1 MVLGYH
7 RGIARE
13 CAAVAATME
22 GGSTALYCTLKAGDA
37 VVPCSVAAAKLCAH
51 LADWLGDTADPAHAP
66 YPIPFEADLVRE
78 FVTWLEAI
86 TSEAPTATSA
96 ADDVASPEPKRQHVN
111 LTDGTAFDGMDHNK
125 LLDLARVSKWLDC
138 EVLSVTLSS
147 QLASRLRGLS
157 PEQIREKFAISADMT
172 PEEQE
177 SSLREVPET
186 PPDAVVAPSPGVP
199 PAPTRSL
206 SVGLGDDDAIME
218 LLRQCDLKTIA
229 ALKGV
234 SKAWRNRARLALTD
248 KYGPWIRS
256 LAHRSPFG
264 ASRIRFLLTNDV
276 HGMATAMEER
286 PASGYCNF
294 ERPMA
299 TAISNEAQAN
309 GDRRLYKEWCECFW
323 QQKMPPKTFLETNY
337 ASWKADR
344 KHVYFHLIGHLRVV
358 KGLDDAAIK
367 REILQYWAL
376 GGEAAQPYL
385 HVGYTLQN
393 TNVLSMG
400 PYKDIYNWS
409 GVIIGPADSPYEG
422 GVFVFEINVP
432 HSYPFG
438 APSIKFI
445 TPILHPNI
453 DEQTGTVC
461 MDILGHQW
469 SPAQTIPKVVVALV
483 SLLFDPNFE
492 PSNDSPAISINLAG
506 QWKANP
512 EAYFGMVRDH
522 TRKHATLDKADLEG
536 KGFD

>member
-22 GGSTALYCTLKAGDA
+22 GGNTALYCALKAGDA

-96 ADDVASPEPKRQHVN
+96 MDDVASPEPKRQHVN
-111 LTDGTAFDGMDHNK
+111 LPDGSAFDGMDHNK

-157 PEQIREKFAISADMT
+157 PEQIREKFAIAADMT

-177 SSLREVPET
+177 SSLRESPET

-206 SVGLGDDDAIME
+206 SVGLGDEDAIME
-218 LLRQCDLKTIA
+218 LLRQCDFKTIA

-248 KYGPWIRS
+248 KFGPWIRS
-256 LAHRSPFG
+256 LANRSPFG
-264 ASRIRFLLTNDV
+264 ASRIRFLVMNDAF
-276 HGMATAMEER
+276 GMATAMEEQ
-286 PASGYCNF
+286 PM
-294 ERPMA
+294 PMA
-299 TAISNEAQAN
+299 AAISNEELEAQAN
-309 GDRRLYKEWCECFW
+309 GVRRLYKEWRECLW
-323 QQKMPPKTFLETNY
+323 QPETPHTIVEKNY

-344 KHVYFHLIGHLRVV
+344 NHKYFHLIGYLRAV

-367 REILQYWAL
+367 REIIQYWAL
-376 GGEAAQPYL
+376 GGEAAERL
-385 HVGYTLQN
+385 TYTSVIRCK
-393 TNVLSMG
+393 TPMCY
-400 PYKDIYNWS
+400 PWARTRTS
-409 GVIIGPADSPYEG
+409 GTGAASSSARTTPLMRAVCSSSRLMCLTATRSGCHRSNSSPRSCTRTSTIKPAQCVWTFSG
-422 GVFVFEINVP
+422 A
-432 HSYPFG
+432 SG
-438 APSIKFI
+438 APRRRF
-445 TPILHPNI
+445 
-453 DEQTGTVC
+453 
-461 MDILGHQW
+461 
-469 SPAQTIPKVVVALV
+469 PK
-483 SLLFDPNFE
+483 SLLRWSHFFSTRISNLP
-492 PSNDSPAISINLAG
+492 NDSPAISINLAG

>member
-1 MVLGYH
+1 MWRQSGS
-7 RGIARE
+7 
-13 CAAVAATME
+13 AAFLPTAVH
-22 GGSTALYCTLKAGDA
+22 STA
-37 VVPCSVAAAKLCAH
+37 
-51 LADWLGDTADPAHAP
+51 W
-66 YPIPFEADLVRE
+66 
-78 FVTWLEAI
+78 I
-86 TSEAPTATSA
+86 TTSCW
-96 ADDVASPEPKRQHVN
+96 
-111 LTDGTAFDGMDHNK
+111 TY
-125 LLDLARVSKWLDC
+125 LARVSKWLDC
-138 EVLSVTLSS
+138 EVLSVMLSS

-157 PEQIREKFAISADMT
+157 PQQIREKFAIAADMT

-177 SSLREVPET
+177 SSLRESPAT

-199 PAPTRSL
+199 PASTRSL

-264 ASRIRFLLTNDV
+264 ASRIRFLLMNDV
-276 HGMATAMEER
+276 HGMATAMEEHPMPIGNQTR
-286 PASGYCNF
+286 QLDQPAQG
-294 ERPMA
+294 PA
-299 TAISNEAQAN
+299 GAK
-309 GDRRLYKEWCECFW
+309 RLCREWKNCLR
-323 QQKMPPKTFLETNY
+323 KPETPETVVEDNY
-337 ASWKADR
+337 ASWKAD
-344 KHVYFHLIGHLRVV
+344 KNHEYFHLIGHLRVV
-358 KGLDDAAIK
+358 KGLDDTAIK
-367 REILQYWAL
+367 REIVQYLALAREEGKRLVETDYMYALQ
-376 GGEAAQPYL
+376 
-385 HVGYTLQN
+385 H
-393 TNVLSMG
+393 TNVLSLG
-400 PYKDIYNWS
+400 PYKDIWNWS
-409 GVIIGPADSPYEG
+409 GVIIGPVDSPYEG

-453 DEQTGTVC
+453 DDQTGTVC

-492 PSNDSPAISINLAG
+492 ADPASPAISIDLAR
-506 QWKANP
+506 QWRNDP
-512 EAYFGMVRDH
+512 EAYIDMVRDH
-522 TRKHATLDKADLEG
+522 ARHHATLDKADLEG

>member
-1 MVLGYH
+1 
-7 RGIARE
+7 
-13 CAAVAATME
+13 ME
-22 GGSTALYCTLKAGDA
+22 GTNHGGNTALYCTLKAGDA

-51 LADWLGDTADPAHAP
+51 LADWLGDTADPARTP
-66 YPIPFEADLVRE
+66 YTIPFEADLVRE
-78 FVTWLEAI
+78 FVTKLEAI
-86 TSEAPTATSA
+86 TSEAPAGTSA
-96 ADDVASPEPKRQHVN
+96 VDDVASKQQRVN
-111 LTDGTAFDGMDHNK
+111 PPDVSAFDGMDHNK

-138 EVLSVTLSS
+138 EVLSVMLSS

-157 PEQIREKFAISADMT
+157 PQQIREKFAIAADMT

-177 SSLREVPET
+177 SSLRESPAT

-264 ASRIRFLLTNDV
+264 ASRIRFLLMNDV
-276 HGMATAMEER
+276 QGMATAMEEH
-286 PASGYCNF
+286 PV
-294 ERPMA
+294 P
-299 TAISNEAQAN
+299 
-309 GDRRLYKEWCECFW
+309 
-323 QQKMPPKTFLETNY
+323 
-337 ASWKADR
+337 
-344 KHVYFHLIGHLRVV
+344 IGNQPRQ
-358 KGLDDAAIK
+358 LD
-367 REILQYWAL
+367 QP
-376 GGEAAQPYL
+376 AQPAQGPDGSKNLYEQWKRCYQTPL
-385 HVGYTLQN
+385 DTGYTLQH
-393 TNVLSMG
+393 TNVLSLG
-400 PYKDIYNWS
+400 PHKDIYNWS

-422 GVFVFEINVP
+422 GVFVFEMNVP
-432 HSYPFG
+432 RVWPFR

-453 DEQTGTVC
+453 DDQTGTVC
-461 MDILGHQW
+461 MDILGSEW
-469 SPAQTIPKVVVALV
+469 SPSLHIPKLVISIV

-492 PSNDSPAISINLAG
+492 ADPASPAISIDLAR
-506 QWKANP
+506 QWREDP
-512 EAYFGMVRDH
+512 EAYFDMVRDH
-522 TRKHATLDKADLEG
+522 AREHATLDKADLEG